1 MPRQTVY
8 QSNFTAGEWSSRLK
22 SRTDLDRY
30 VNACTWLENMIM
42 FPLGGVTRRS
52 GTRYLGDSLSHS
64 AAGRLVPFEFSAEQ
78 AHVLEFGNAAVV
90 FWRDDVR
97 TDAPTVSATI
107 TNGDFAAG
115 ITGWT
120 DASSGA
126 GAIAWDA
133 TNAWLNLVGSAGD
146 TAAARQAVTTT
157 STGTEHVVRFRVTNG
172 PLSVRVG
179 STAGGE
185 ELMEDRACGE
195 GWHAIAFTPDASPF
209 YLEFRH
215 ETVFTRSVDAVAV
228 ISGAAVQIST
238 PYATADL
245 AALRWTQSADVL
257 YLLHPSHAPHKLL
270 RYGLRSWS
278 LERVNWQDGPYLDAN
293 LGDVT
298 LTPSGTSGSV
308 TLTASEPLFEPGHLN
323 SVWRLT
329 HEGATESASV
339 TAEDN
344 FTDEIKVSGATTE
357 TRVVNVIVNGTF
369 TATVTLQRSYDGG
382 SSWVDVESYTGS
394 TGKSITDA
402 TVGQD
407 VYYRLGVKTGDF
419 SSGTVLAQISTP
431 TGSTDGWCR
440 VTAYSSETAVV
451 AEVGA
456 TFGATTATKK
466 WREGAWSGVS
476 GWPALAAFY
485 EQRLVAARSTAQP
498 QTVWGSQS
506 GNIETFT
513 PGSLDS
519 DGVTFT
525 ISSGRVNAIRWIEPT
540 RELLIGTSGPE
551 FSMTGG
557 TDRALSPTNV
567 FIRPQTEIG
576 SKDLPP
582 VRAFNSILFAQRE
595 SKKIHSIS
603 YRYELDGYVS
613 PNISLLAE
621 HLLQDG
627 VADLAWS
634 PQQDGL
640 LWVLTTAGDV
650 RSFTYLPEEA
660 VQGWARHSL
669 GGSGAVVESICVIPS
684 SAGRTDLWLLVRR
697 TIDGATKRYIERMEP
712 PFAED
717 ALAEDGF
724 FVDSGLTYDGR
735 LAATLTPGATT
746 GTGVTFTANPGVFS
760 PGDVGKLL
768 VSGGGAALITGYSS
782 ATAVTATIETAFAST
797 SAIAQGSWALAVDSV
812 SGATHLAG
820 ETVTIC
826 ADGATHAD
834 KVVSAGGAITLDR
847 FAGVVHVGFGY
858 RSAVAPM
865 PLNAGTAGGDAQG
878 KLKRVSN
885 VLARLHRCVGV
896 FAGPSLDRLRSIA
909 VRLPGDAMTAG
920 SPLQTAVIQITPEG
934 PVGRETSYY
943 VGQTDPLPFTLLSVA
958 WEVSG
963 SDGP

>member
-8 QSNFTAGEWSSRLK
+8 QSNFTAGEWSPRLK

-30 VNACTWLENMIM
+30 LNSCAWLENMIM

-52 GTRYLGDSLSHS
+52 GTRYLGDSLSHA
-64 AAGRLVPFEFSAEQ
+64 AAGRLIPFEFSSEQ
-78 AHVLEFGNAAVV
+78 AHVLEFGDGALV

-97 TDAPTVSATI
+97 TEAPTVAAAI
-107 TNGDFAAG
+107 TNGDFAGG

-120 DASSGA
+120 DASTGGA
-126 GAIAWDA
+126 SIAWDSG
-133 TNAWLNLVGSAGD
+133 NARMNLVGASGE

-157 STGTEHVVRFRVTNG
+157 STGTEHVVRFQVANG

-195 GWHAIAFTPDASPF
+195 GWHTIAFTPSASPF

-215 ETVFTRSVDAVAV
+215 ETVFTRAVDSIAVV
-228 ISGAAVQIST
+228 SGAAVQITT

-245 AALRWTQSADVL
+245 DGLRWTQSADIL
-257 YLLHPSHAPHKLL
+257 YLLHPDHAPRRLE
-270 RYGLRSWS
+270 RYGLRAWS
-278 LERVNWQDGPYLDAN
+278 LERVNWQDGPYLDEN
-293 LGDVT
+293 LSDVT

-308 TLTASEPLFEPGHLN
+308 TLTASQPLFDPGHLN

-329 HEGATESASV
+329 HEGTTESASI
-339 TAEDN
+339 TEEDN
-344 FTDEIKVSGATTE
+344 YTDDIKVSGSVADV
-357 TRVVNVIVNGTF
+357 RVVNVIVNGTF

-382 SSWVDVESYTGS
+382 LSFVDVETYTGD
-394 TGKSITDA
+394 TGKSFTDP

-419 SSGTVLAQISTP
+419 SSGTVELQISTP
-431 TGSTDGWCR
+431 TGTTDGWCR
-440 VTAYSSETAVV
+440 VTAYSSATVVV
-451 AEVGA
+451 AEVGGA
-456 TFGATTATKK
+456 FGSSAATKK
-466 WREGAWSGVS
+466 WREGAWSGLR

-485 EQRLVAARSTAQP
+485 EQRMIVARTTCQP
-498 QTVWGSQS
+498 QTLWGSRS
-506 GNIETFT
+506 GDIETFT
-513 PGSLDS
+513 PGSEDS
-519 DGVTFT
+519 DGLAFT
-525 ISSGRVNAIRWIEPT
+525 IASGRVNTIRWIEPA
-540 RELLIGTSGPE
+540 RELLLGTSGPE

-557 TDRALSPTNV
+557 TDRALTPTNV
-567 FIRPQTEIG
+567 FVRPQTEIG
-576 SKDLPP
+576 SKDLSP
-582 VRAFNSILFAQRE
+582 VRAFNAILFAQRE
-595 SKKIHSIS
+595 SRKIHSIS

-613 PNISLLAE
+613 PNISLLAD
-621 HLLQDG
+621 HLLLDG
-627 VADLAWS
+627 VADLEWS
-634 PQQDGL
+634 PQHDGL
-640 LWVLTTAGDV
+640 LWVRTATGEL
-650 RSFTYLPEEA
+650 RSFTYLPEES
-660 VQGWARHSL
+660 VQGWARQNL
-669 GGSGAVVESICVIPS
+669 GGIGVAVESTCAVPS

-697 TIDGATKRYIERMEP
+697 TIDGTTKRYIERMEP

-724 FVDSGLTYDGR
+724 FVDCGLTYDGR
-735 LAATLTPGATT
+735 LAATLTPGATS

-760 PGDVGKLL
+760 AGDVGKMLI
-768 VSGGGAALITGYSS
+768 SGAGAATITGYSS
-782 ATAVTATIETAFAST
+782 ATSVTATIETAFAST
-797 SAIAQGSWALAVDSV
+797 AAIAAGDWALAVESV

-834 KVVSAGGAITLDR
+834 KVVSAGGAIALDR

-858 RSAVAPM
+858 RSVVAPM

-885 VLARLHRCVGV
+885 VLARLHRCVGL
-896 FAGPSLDRLRSIA
+896 FAGPTLDRLRSIA

-920 SPLQTAVIQITPEG
+920 SPLQTAIIQITPEG
-934 PVGRETSYY
+934 PVGRETTYY